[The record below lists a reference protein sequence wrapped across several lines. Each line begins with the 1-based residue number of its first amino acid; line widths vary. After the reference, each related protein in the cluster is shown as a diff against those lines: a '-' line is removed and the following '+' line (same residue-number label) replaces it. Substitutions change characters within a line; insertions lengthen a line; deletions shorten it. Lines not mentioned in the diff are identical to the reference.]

1 MSYGTFAMP
10 HNCGKKIAAEINE
23 NRGECGSN
31 KDLRGS
37 ILRFG
42 QAAEEYFEQIDSRN
56 GKDPIP
62 DRRLVELHRLCRN
75 MENSDKG
82 LPG

>member
-1 MSYGTFAMP
+1 MMGDSVRPNKDVVWDFRDA

-56 GKDPIP
+56 GKDQSQPA
-62 DRRLVELHRLCRN
+62 
-75 MENSDKG
+75 G
-82 LPG
+82 L